1 MADVT
6 THLFGV
12 GDSGLGVLKTGQTT
26 SYETGDDGDLEEGIA
41 KDYTELTT
49 GDYSGT
55 TNITINGKT
64 HALSNECV
72 QDNATGLMWARYV
85 PLNDIGPD
93 NNGKLLWKDAANAED
108 IWSFVAQANANS
120 LGGHDDWRI
129 PNHFEMITLLD
140 LGKPGPP
147 SIDTDVFPLTPAL
160 YQWTSTS
167 RPGATTNAFAV
178 RFTDGTV
185 YGYAKTTIKYPV
197 RLVRG

>member
-12 GDSGLGVLKTGQTT
+12 GNNSGLGVLKTGQTE

-49 GDYSGT
+49 GDYSGM

-72 QDNATGLMWARYV
+72 QDNVTGLMWARYV
-85 PLNDIGPD
+85 PLDDIGPD
-93 NNGKLLWKDAANAED
+93 NNGTLFWLDAVNGEHIWAFLAE
-108 IWSFVAQANANS
+108 ANANS
-120 LGGHDDWRI
+120 LGGHADWRI
-129 PNHFEMITLLD
+129 PNHFEMTTILD
-140 LGKPGPP
+140 LGESGP
-147 SIDTDVFPLTPAL
+147 SIDTDAFPSTPSA
-160 YQWTSTS
+160 YHWTSTTK
-167 RPGATTNAFAV
+167 PGASASAFAV

-185 YGYAKTTIKYPV
+185 YSYTKTTSKFPV